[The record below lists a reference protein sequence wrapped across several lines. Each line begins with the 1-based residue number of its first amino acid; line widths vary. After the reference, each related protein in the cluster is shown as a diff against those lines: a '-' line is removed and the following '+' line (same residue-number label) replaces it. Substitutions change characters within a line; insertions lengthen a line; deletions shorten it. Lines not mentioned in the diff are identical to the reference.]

1 MAQQQQLQHPEAG
14 EELLTLADQAQLVQG
29 EADVLREG
37 LRAARRQLATLQR
50 QLLALHRHALRQQSV
65 LSTLLVEQVGSP
77 ARRPTTLRRSTH
89 LPGPAASPAWSAV
102 LARARRLASAFALE

>member
-1 MAQQQQLQHPEAG
+1 MAQQQQLQRPEAG

-77 ARRPTTLRRSTH
+77 LSPVTLRRSTH

-102 LARARRLASAFALE
+102 LARARRLAPGFALE